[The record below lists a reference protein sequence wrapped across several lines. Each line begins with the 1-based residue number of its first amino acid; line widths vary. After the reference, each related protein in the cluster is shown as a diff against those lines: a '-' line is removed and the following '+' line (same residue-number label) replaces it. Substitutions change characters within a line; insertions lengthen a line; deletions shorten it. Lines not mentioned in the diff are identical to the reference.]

1 MVLMENFGHPREN
14 DDPCVLYLWH
24 IWLFNALYLVSF
36 LFLIYIV
43 ESCDMEVLVVFLA
56 FLFGLIFGSFFNVV
70 IYRLPKGMSVVKP
83 GSSCPKCGH
92 RLGPLELVPVVSYLL
107 QKGRCQSCGEPI
119 AWRYPIVEL
128 GTGLGFACIA
138 WQSSSGIELVVG
150 FVYFSLLFVLALIDL
165 DHKLLPNALT
175 LPGIAFGLFFALLGW
190 SIPFWSSVLGVSLG
204 FAVMFAIALISRGGM
219 GMGDVKLMA
228 MIGAFLGWQKVFLCS
243 FGPQLWGVSGESCSY
258 I

>member
-1 MVLMENFGHPREN
+1 
-14 DDPCVLYLWH
+14 
-24 IWLFNALYLVSF
+24 
-36 LFLIYIV
+36 
-43 ESCDMEVLVVFLA
+43 MEVLLVFLA

-107 QKGRCQSCGEPI
+107 QKGRCQACGEPI

-138 WQSSSGIELVVG
+138 WQSSSRIELVVG
-150 FVYFSLLFVLALIDL
+150 LVYFSLLFVLALIDL
-165 DHKLLPNALT
+165 DHKLL
-175 LPGIAFGLFFALLGW
+175 
-190 SIPFWSSVLGVSLG
+190 GVSVG

-228 MIGAFLGWQKVFLCS
+228 MIGAFLGWQKVFFVLFWAS
-243 FGPQLWGVSGESCSY
+243 VVGSIGGVLFLYLTKQDRKTPIPFGPCLAVVALIYY
-258 I
+258 ILT